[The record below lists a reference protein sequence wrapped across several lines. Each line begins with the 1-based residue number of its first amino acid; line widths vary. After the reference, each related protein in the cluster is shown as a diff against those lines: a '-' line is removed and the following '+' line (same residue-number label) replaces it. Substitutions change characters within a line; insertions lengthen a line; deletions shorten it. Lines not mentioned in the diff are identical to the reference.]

1 MKKRVVL
8 GFCSVKAFLKN
19 ELTRLFLFVV
29 LCLILAAILTPYIYT
44 WGKAF
49 GAGDSAEWLGSVKK
63 SMAKADLA
71 RYFNR
76 AMMGVA
82 IILLYPFIRSLKSD
96 RKEIKPPMSVRIN
109 PRAQGWK
116 DMAVGFFYAMGYMG
130 IFFMVVYQLGWVT
143 VDTEASPG
151 KALLKAITP
160 AVGASL
166 IEEWLFRGVLFALL
180 LRSLS
185 VRGTIIGLSF
195 FFALVHFLKPY
206 YGSKEIL
213 DGGSADAGFRLLA
226 QIGERFIHPEDFIG
240 VFLTLFVVG
249 VVLAIARY
257 KTGYLWMPIGL
268 HAGWVF
274 TLKVYQSLTNNTGT
288 ANPVFYGNDIREG
301 LLPLVFVGLTG
312 LAVWFYL
319 RPKKSLL

>member
-1 MKKRVVL
+1 VTGAR
-8 GFCSVKAFLKN
+8 FRAVKAFLKN

-29 LCLILAAILTPYIYT
+29 LCLILAAIITPYIYT
-44 WGKAF
+44 WGKGF
-49 GAGDSAEWLGSVKK
+49 GAGDSAEWLGSVKR
-63 SMAKADLA
+63 SMEKADLA

-76 AMMGVA
+76 ALMGVA
-82 IILLYPFIRSLKSD
+82 IILLYPFILTLKSD
-96 RKEIKPPMSVRIN
+96 RKEIKPPLSVRMN
-109 PRAQGWK
+109 PRKQGWK
-116 DMAVGFFYAMGYMG
+116 DMGVGFFYAMGYMG
-130 IFFMVVYQLGWVT
+130 IFFMVVFQLGWVT
-143 VDTEASPG
+143 VDTDASPS
-151 KALLKAITP
+151 KALLKAISP
-160 AVGASL
+160 AIGASL

-180 LRSLS
+180 LRSMS

-206 YGSKEIL
+206 HGSPEIL

-240 VFLTLFVVG
+240 VFITLFAVG
-249 VVLAIARY
+249 VVLAVARH

-274 TLKVYQSLTNNTGT
+274 TLKVYQALTDNTGN
-288 ANPVFYGNDIREG
+288 ANPVFYGNDLREG
-301 LLPLVFVGLTG
+301 LLPLLFVSLTG